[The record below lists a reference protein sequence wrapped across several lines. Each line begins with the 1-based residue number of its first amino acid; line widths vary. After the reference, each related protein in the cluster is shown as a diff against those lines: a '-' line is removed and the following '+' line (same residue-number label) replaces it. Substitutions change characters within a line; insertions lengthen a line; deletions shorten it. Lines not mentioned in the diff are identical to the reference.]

1 MGLFNRLRQWTA
13 PQQVTLS
20 FVAVILVGSLLLAIP
35 AFHQPTAQVS
45 YLDHLFTAVSMVCV
59 TGLTVLS
66 VQDTYNV
73 WGQIVGVIL
82 MQIGG
87 LGLITIITASLFYF
101 HRRLSLKSQYIFRE
115 AMNRNTHRDFK
126 RFLSSVY
133 AVTFVIE
140 GVAAVILATQLIPLY
155 GIKQGIGS
163 SIFLAVSAFC
173 NAGFDNLGS
182 TSIQRF
188 LTNDVINYTIALL
201 IFAGG
206 LGFSVWFE
214 LGNLIKK
221 WFEDRPHTFKLIFNR
236 ISPHSRIVLRTTFI
250 LLALGTSI
258 TLMSEFNNPETIGS
272 LNLWEKF
279 TASFFQSVAFRTAG
293 FSTLDY
299 TKTTP
304 FTNFIYMVQMI
315 IGGAPGGTAGG
326 MKVTTVAL
334 IALLFRS
341 ELLGYSQ
348 VAFHNRSFPIHLV
361 RQALTILVYFL
372 AVSIVGY
379 SFLLFTQTHLDPF
392 ALLFETIS
400 AIGTVGSTMNVTG
413 ELTQSGR
420 WIIMALMFLGRV
432 GPLTVLISIARK
444 KTKKIYSAPTE
455 ILLG

>member
-1 MGLFNRLRQWTA
+1 MGLFDRLKHWTA

-35 AFHQPTAQVS
+35 AFHHPGAQVT
-45 YLDHLFTAVSMVCV
+45 YFDHLFTAVSMICV

-73 WGQIVGVIL
+73 WGQAVGVLL

-126 RFLSSVY
+126 RFLASVY

-140 GVAAVILATQLIPLY
+140 GVASVLLATQLIPLY
-155 GIKQGIGS
+155 GFKQGIGS

-173 NAGFDNLGS
+173 NAGFDNLGT
-182 TSIQRF
+182 TSIQQF
-188 LTNDVINYTIALL
+188 LTNNVINYTIATL

-214 LGNLIKK
+214 LGDLLNK
-221 WFEDRPHTFKLIFNR
+221 WMKDRPHALMPIFHR
-236 ISPHSRIVLRTTFI
+236 LSPHSRIVLRTTFI
-250 LLALGTSI
+250 LLALGTTI
-258 TLMSEFNNPETIGS
+258 TFLSEFNNVETIGT
-272 LNLWEKF
+272 LTLWEKF
-279 TASFFQSVAFRTAG
+279 TASFFQAVAFRTAG

-299 TKTTP
+299 TKTSP
-304 FTNFIYMVQMI
+304 FTNLIYIIQMF

-326 MKVTTVAL
+326 MKVTTAAI

-341 ELLGYSQ
+341 ELLGHSQ

-372 AVSIVGY
+372 TVVIVGY
-379 SFLLFTQTHLDPF
+379 GLLLLTQTHLDPF
-392 ALLFETIS
+392 ALLFEAVS
-400 AIGTVGSTMNVTG
+400 AIGTVGSSMNVTG
-413 ELTQSGR
+413 ELTYSGR
-420 WIIMALMFLGRV
+420 VIIMALMFLGRV

-444 KTKKIYSAPTE
+444 KTKNIYSAPAE
-455 ILLG
+455 VLLG